1 MGTERRKNTEIA
13 MIRGIDHI
21 VIAGP
26 DLDSLTTTFKSLGFN
41 VVGGGKH
48 PIGSY
53 NNLIGLADGAYIEL
67 LSFYEDSPDHYW
79 WDAVHSRGGGLIDFC
94 MQTDD
99 VRGDYAI
106 FQAQGVAMSPLVGLS
121 RVRVDGYQLAWLNN
135 EVYGEYQGL
144 IPFVI
149 EDETP
154 RDERVPKE
162 KQHANG
168 VTGIDTITLAA
179 RDLEL
184 ARRIMDAALRQRGEP
199 VQNVDLKASGIV
211 YQVGPHRLEY
221 LTPEDASS
229 PLAAHLAADKPLP
242 WRISFKTKGAARSVA
257 PEDAAGVRI
266 KFVR

>member
-1 MGTERRKNTEIA
+1 

-26 DLDSLTTTFKSLGFN
+26 ELDALTETYKSLGFS

-53 NNLIGLADGAYIEL
+53 NSLISLADGAYIEL
-67 LSFYEDSPDHYW
+67 LSFYEESPNHYW

-94 MQTDD
+94 VQTDD
-99 VRGDYAI
+99 IRGDYAV
-106 FQAQGVAMSPLVGLS
+106 FQAQGVDMSPLVGLS
-121 RVRVDGYQLAWLNN
+121 RVRVDGYQLVWLNN
-135 EVYGEYQGL
+135 EIYGEYQGL

-154 RDERVPKE
+154 REERVPKE
-162 KQHANG
+162 NQHANQ

-179 RDLEL
+179 RDLKA
-184 ARRIMDAALRQRGEP
+184 ARRIMDAALRQRGQP
-199 VQNVDLKASGIV
+199 VRDGDLRASGIV

-221 LTPEDASS
+221 LTPEDESS
-229 PLAAHLAADKPLP
+229 PLYNHLQANNPVP
-242 WRISFKTKGAARSVA
+242 WRICFKIGWR
-257 PEDAAGVRI
+257 DAIFLAGSCRE
-266 KFVR
+266 RAH

>member
-1 MGTERRKNTEIA
+1 

-26 DLDSLTTTFKSLGFN
+26 DLDALTETFRSLGFN

-67 LSFYEDSPDHYW
+67 LSFYEHSPNHYW

-99 VRGDYAI
+99 IRGDYAV
-106 FQAQGVAMSPLVGLS
+106 FAAQGVAMSPLVGLS

-135 EVYGEYQGL
+135 EIYEQYQGL

-154 RDERVPKE
+154 REERVPKE
-162 KQHANG
+162 NQHANH
-168 VTGIDTITLAA
+168 VSGIDAITLAA
-179 RDLEL
+179 RDLDL
-184 ARRIMDAALRQRGEP
+184 ARRIMDAALGQRGQPMRDGE
-199 VQNVDLKASGIV
+199 LGASGIV
-211 YQVGPHRLEY
+211 YDVGPHRLEY
-221 LTPEDASS
+221 LTPDDESS
-229 PLAAHLAADKPLP
+229 PLAAHLAADRPLP
-242 WRISFKTKGAARSVA
+242 WRIRFMTSGASRSIA
-257 PEDAAGVRI
+257 PEYAAGVRI
-266 KFVR
+266 DFV

>member
-1 MGTERRKNTEIA
+1 
-13 MIRGIDHI
+13 MIHGIDHI

-26 DLDSLTTTFKSLGFN
+26 DLDALTETYRSLGFG

-67 LSFYEDSPDHYW
+67 LSFYEHSPNHYW
-79 WDAVHSRGGGLIDFC
+79 WDAVHARGGGLVDFC

-99 VRGDYAI
+99 IRADYAV
-106 FQAQGVAMSPLVGLS
+106 FEAQGVAMSPLVGLS

-135 EVYGEYQGL
+135 EIYGEYQGL

-154 RDERVPKE
+154 RSERVPKQ
-162 KQHANG
+162 KQHANQ
-168 VTGIDTITLAA
+168 VTGIDAITLAV

-184 ARRIMDAALRQRGEP
+184 ARRIMDAALGQRGVP
-199 VQNVDLKASGIV
+199 LRDSDLRASGIA

-221 LTPEDASS
+221 LTPDDESS
-229 PLAAHLAADKPLP
+229 PLSDHIQADNPVP
-242 WRISFKTKGAARSVA
+242 WRIRFKTSGAARSVA
-257 PEDAAGVRI
+257 PEAAAGVRI
-266 KFVR
+266 EFV

>member
-1 MGTERRKNTEIA
+1 

-26 DLDSLTTTFKSLGFN
+26 DLDKLTATFKSLGFN
-41 VVGGGKH
+41 AVGGGKH

-67 LSFYEDSPDHYW
+67 LSFYADSPNHYW
-79 WDAVHSRGGGLIDFC
+79 WDAVHRRGGGLVDFC

-99 VRGDYAI
+99 IRGDYAI

-135 EVYGEYQGL
+135 EIYGEYQGL

-154 RDERVPKE
+154 RQERVPKE
-162 KQHANG
+162 NQHANQ

-184 ARRIMDAALRQRGEP
+184 ARRIMDAALRQRGQP
-199 VQNVDLKASGIV
+199 VQDDKLSASGIV
-211 YQVGPHRLEY
+211 YRVGPHRLQY
-221 LTPEDASS
+221 LKPYDASS
-229 PLAAHLAADKPLP
+229 PLAAHLAADAPLP
-242 WRISFKTKGAARSVA
+242 WQISFKTAGAARSVA
-257 PEDAAGVRI
+257 PAAAAGVRI
-266 KFVR
+266 DFV

>member
-1 MGTERRKNTEIA
+1 

-26 DLDSLTTTFKSLGFN
+26 ELDTLTETFRSLGFS

-67 LSFYEDSPDHYW
+67 LSFYEHSPNHYW
-79 WDAVHSRGGGLIDFC
+79 WDALHSRGGGLIDFC

-99 VRGDYAI
+99 IRGDYAV
-106 FQAQGVAMSPLVGLS
+106 FQAQGVEMSPLVGLS

-135 EVYGEYQGL
+135 EIYGEYQGL

-154 RDERVPKE
+154 RAERVPKE
-162 KQHANG
+162 NQHANQ

-184 ARRIMDAALRQRGEP
+184 ARRIMDAALGQRGKP
-199 VQNVDLKASGIV
+199 VQDSDLRASGIA
-211 YQVGPHRLEY
+211 YEVGPHRLEY
-221 LTPEDASS
+221 LTPDDADS
-229 PLAAHLAADKPLP
+229 PLYDHLQGNSPVP
-242 WRISFKTKGAARSVA
+242 WRIRFKSTGEVRSIA
-257 PEDAAGVRI
+257 PKAAAGVRI
-266 KFVR
+266 DFV

>member
-1 MGTERRKNTEIA
+1 
-13 MIRGIDHI
+13 MIHGIDHV

-26 DLDSLTTTFKSLGFN
+26 ELGDLATSFKSLGFT

-53 NNLIGLADGAYIEL
+53 NNLIGLGDGAYIEL
-67 LSFYEDSPDHYW
+67 LSFYENSPNHYW
-79 WDAVHSRGGGLIDFC
+79 WDALHKRGGGLIDFC

-99 VRGDYAI
+99 IRADYAL
-106 FQAQGVAMSPLVGLS
+106 FEEQGVQMSPLVGLS
-121 RVRVDGYQLAWLNN
+121 RVRVDGYQLSWLNN
-135 EVYGEYQGL
+135 EIYGGYQGL

-162 KQHANG
+162 RHHANG

-179 RDLEL
+179 RDLDR
-184 ARRIMDAALRQRGEP
+184 ARRIMGAVLGQDGEP
-199 VQNVDLKASGIV
+199 VNDLALNAAGV
-211 YQVGPHRLEY
+211 AFQAGRHRLEY
-221 LTPEDASS
+221 LTPKDDSS
-229 PLAAHLAADKPLP
+229 PLHQHIEASNPVP
-242 WRISFKTKGAARSVA
+242 YRIRFNTDREPREIP

-266 KFVR
+266 ELV